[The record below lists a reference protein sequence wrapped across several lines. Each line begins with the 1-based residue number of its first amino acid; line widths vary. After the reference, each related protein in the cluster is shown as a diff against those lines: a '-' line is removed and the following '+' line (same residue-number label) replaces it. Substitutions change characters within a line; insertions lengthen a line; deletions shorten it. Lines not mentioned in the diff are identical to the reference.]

1 MTVVNYMFNANPAML
16 FWGEQAVHSYRTA
29 KVYGWLLCFCLLH
42 VCSLS
47 TLVFNTVQIYG
58 CYMGIEVP
66 KSSSKI
72 QLQFSE
78 PETSSVCGYGIINN
92 I

>member
-16 FWGEQAVHSYRTA
+16 FLGERAVHSYRTA
-29 KVYGWLLCFCLLH
+29 KVYDYFVS
-42 VCSLS
+42 VCCMFVPYQLS
-47 TLVFNTVQIYG
+47 FLILYKD

-78 PETSSVCGYGIINN
+78 LETSSVCGYGIINN

>member
-1 MTVVNYMFNANPAML
+1 
-16 FWGEQAVHSYRTA
+16 
-29 KVYGWLLCFCLLH
+29 
-42 VCSLS
+42 
-47 TLVFNTVQIYG
+47 
-58 CYMGIEVP
+58 MGIEVP